1 MSNPPGVTAVAVRH
15 AAARARRAPV
25 PGFHLGLA
33 AVMTIIV
40 LLGFWPFYAGLFT
53 GGAAAHPVIYAHA
66 AVFTGWLVLLNAQ
79 AWLVFRRRVG
89 THRKLGRVGVAYG
102 GALLLLGVVTTF
114 AAPALNVRS
123 GTMTFDEAAGFL
135 ILPIG
140 DMLLFGA
147 FFVAGIRARRERE
160 AHRRLM
166 ILAAIA
172 LIFPAAARFA
182 LPAGPLA
189 ILALWLMPLA
199 AAMAHD
205 AYTDGRVH
213 RLYWIGLGVL
223 VMAFGRVALMQAE
236 AWLVIGR
243 RIMTLLLPAGA

>member
-1 MSNPPGVTAVAVRH
+1 MTNPPAFSAASVPV
-15 AAARARRAPV
+15 AAAPPLRAPL

-33 AVMTIIV
+33 ALMTAIV

-53 GGAAAHPVIYAHA
+53 GGAPVHPVIYAHA

-79 AWLVFRRRVG
+79 AWLVLRRRVG
-89 THRKLGRVGVAYG
+89 THRKLGRIGIAYG

-123 GTMTFDEAAGFL
+123 GTMTLDEAAGFL

-140 DMLLFGA
+140 DMLLFGG
-147 FFVAGIRARRERE
+147 FFIAGIRARRQRE

-182 LPAGPLA
+182 LPAGAAA
-189 ILALWLMPLA
+189 ILALWLLPLA
-199 AAMAHD
+199 AAMVHD
-205 AYTDGRVH
+205 AYSDGRVH
-213 RLYWIGLGVL
+213 RLYWIGLAVL
-223 VMAFGRVALMQAE
+223 VLAFARVALMEAE

-243 RIMTLLLPAGA
+243 RIMALLLPAGA